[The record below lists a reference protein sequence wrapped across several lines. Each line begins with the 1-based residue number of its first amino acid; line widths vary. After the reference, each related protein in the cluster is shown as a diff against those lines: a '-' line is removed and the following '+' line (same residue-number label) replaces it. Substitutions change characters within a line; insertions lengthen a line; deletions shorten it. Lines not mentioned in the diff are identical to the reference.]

1 MKRPDKFFYGKV
13 VRRQRHDER
22 TGVIL
27 NGTSVSSM
35 GVAEGWVL
43 DWCRGLR
50 KTLNLDCQLLALG
63 TNLAAAETMRE
74 AGAEQVA
81 SGVEAISKMVP
92 TADVIV
98 ASLNMVLPGAM
109 LGEVTPEVA
118 KTILEAKAKK
128 VLLPLNRVRI
138 EIVGTEGRTMDM
150 LIDECLSR
158 VRIAI
163 QATCQA

>member
-1 MKRPDKFFYGKV
+1 MRV
-13 VRRQRHDER
+13 C
-22 TGVIL
+22 VIDGRGGGL
-27 NGTSVSSM
+27 GSRLVS
-35 GVAEGWVL
+35 
-43 DWCRGLR
+43 GLR
-50 KTLNLDCQLLALG
+50 DTLHLDCQILALG
-63 TNLAAAETMRE
+63 TNLAAAAAMRE

-81 SGVEAISKMVP
+81 AGVEAISTLVP

-128 VLLPLNRVRI
+128 VLLPLNRARV
-138 EIVGTEGRTMDM
+138 EIVGTEGRTMDT

-158 VRIAI
+158 VRIAV
-163 QATCQA
+163 QTTCQA

>member
-1 MKRPDKFFYGKV
+1 MRV
-13 VRRQRHDER
+13 C
-22 TGVIL
+22 VIDGRGGGL
-27 NGTSVSSM
+27 GSRLVS
-35 GVAEGWVL
+35 
-43 DWCRGLR
+43 GLR
-50 KTLNLDCQLLALG
+50 ESLRLDCRILALG
-63 TNLAAAETMRE
+63 TNLAAAAAMRE

-81 SGVEAISKMVP
+81 VGVEAISKLVP

-128 VLLPLNRVRI
+128 VLLPLNRVRV
-138 EIVGTEGRTMDM
+138 EIVGTEGRTMET

-158 VRIAI
+158 VRIAV

>member
-1 MKRPDKFFYGKV
+1 MRV
-13 VRRQRHDER
+13 C
-22 TGVIL
+22 VIDGRGGGL
-27 NGTSVSSM
+27 GSRLVT
-35 GVAEGWVL
+35 
-43 DWCRGLR
+43 GLR
-50 KTLNLDCQLLALG
+50 ETLNLDCQIVALG
-63 TNLAAAETMRE
+63 TNFAAAKAMRE
-74 AGAEQVA
+74 AGAEHVA
-81 SGVEAISKMVP
+81 SGVEAIFKLVP

-128 VLLPLNRVRI
+128 VLLPLNRARV
-138 EIVGTEGRTMDM
+138 EIVGTEGRTMDT

-158 VRIAI
+158 VRVAV